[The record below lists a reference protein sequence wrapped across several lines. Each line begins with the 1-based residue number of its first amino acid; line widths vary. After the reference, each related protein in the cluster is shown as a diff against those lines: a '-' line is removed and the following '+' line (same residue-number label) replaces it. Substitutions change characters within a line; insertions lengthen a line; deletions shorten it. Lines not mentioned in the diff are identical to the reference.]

1 MKVKRAQSNSF
12 VGVAAVLAAI
22 FVLAIAGQALAQGT
36 PPVPPPPTMQ
46 PAPQPQW
53 GAVAPPP
60 PPPPPPGTGKV
71 SVPPPPPPP
80 PPPPAPGKGAAPA
93 TAPTTA
99 PPPPPGVTTAP
110 PAAATPALDPI
121 KEREIIDSIV
131 EGKRAVGALDLATAR
146 LEFEEAFAKCDE
158 YQVKGKLLARVYMT
172 LGALYVGFLQ
182 AVPQGT
188 EFMRLALTTDPT
200 VEPERELMNDSVTA
214 TFTMVRERLGIVGP
228 AKMDQAGGGGQGTPG
243 GFWVMK
249 HNRILQAKR
258 MYPLGIYMETNPMVA
273 VQSAR
278 LYFRL
283 PSDQTYQVA
292 EMQRNK
298 NMYGLLIGCDAIA
311 LLDPEAI
318 YYYIEV
324 VGGDGSIIAAEGSLS
339 APIEIQMI
347 DDTVFQGVQP
357 NLPGLPEPKKC
368 NPDDA
373 APCPPWDL
381 HCHDIPCAT
390 NEDCVG
396 GKVCNQGYC
405 VVGGEGGG
413 GEGESGGINAL
424 GLSLFAGLGMG
435 VGIVGGRSETVHDAT
450 YNVDHEINLASGLS
464 PSWMFMRLGLGWL
477 FLERFELGAWARLQN
492 ISSDSM
498 KFAGMGSKET
508 NGPMWGL
515 YGSFYYFGDG
525 KLMGPGQLVGEDK
538 KLKDKQG
545 LRLYAKIEFDFFG
558 ATYHEIKLTY
568 TRTQSGSSEDVSI
581 KRQRA
586 SGMQALGLGP
596 GILYGVHKYID
607 IGGELMYDYVGMGTQ
622 TWAHNFDLWL
632 FLRAHF

>member
-1 MKVKRAQSNSF
+1 MA
-12 VGVAAVLAAI
+12 
-22 FVLAIAGQALAQGT
+22 
-36 PPVPPPPTMQ
+36 
-46 PAPQPQW
+46 
-53 GAVAPPP
+53 
-60 PPPPPPGTGKV
+60 
-71 SVPPPPPPP
+71 
-80 PPPPAPGKGAAPA
+80 
-93 TAPTTA
+93 
-99 PPPPPGVTTAP
+99 
-110 PAAATPALDPI
+110 
-121 KEREIIDSIV
+121 
-131 EGKRAVGALDLATAR
+131 
-146 LEFEEAFAKCDE
+146 
-158 YQVKGKLLARVYMT
+158 
-172 LGALYVGFLQ
+172 LGALYAGFLQ

-200 VEPERELMNDSVTA
+200 VEPERETLNETVTA

-228 AKMDQAGGGGQGTPG
+228 ARIDQGGGGQQGMPG

-258 MYPLGIYMETNPMVA
+258 MYPLGVYMETNPMVA

-278 LYFRL
+278 MYFRL
-283 PSDQTYQVA
+283 PSDQNYQVA

-339 APIEIQMI
+339 APIEIKMV

-357 NLPGLPEPKKC
+357 NLPGMPEPTKC

-373 APCPPWDL
+373 APCPPWDP
-381 HCHDIPCAT
+381 HCHDIPCDVD
-390 NEDCVG
+390 EDCVG
-396 GKVCNQGYC
+396 GKVCAQGYC
-405 VVGGEGGG
+405 AEGGAGGEGGG
-413 GEGESGGINAL
+413 EGGGKGINAL

-435 VGIVGGRSETVHDAT
+435 AGIVGGRDVRLNDSGKECFDPGA
-450 YNVDHEINLASGLS
+450 NDCSDPISLASGLS

-477 FLERFELGAWARLQN
+477 FLQRFEIGAWARLQN

-545 LRLYAKIEFDFFG
+545 LRLYAKLEFNFFG
-558 ATYHEIKLTY
+558 ATYHSITLSWTDSTETNQTTKL
-568 TRTQSGSSEDVSI
+568 
-581 KRQRA
+581 QRA
-586 SGMQALGLGP
+586 SGMQAFGLGP

-607 IGGELMYDYVGMGTQ
+607 VGGELMYDYVGMGTD

>member
-1 MKVKRAQSNSF
+1 MKVHETQSGIF
-12 VGVAAVLAAI
+12 VGVVAAAAAVL
-22 FVLAIAGQALAQGT
+22 VLTIAGLALAQGQ
-36 PPVPPPPTMQ
+36 P

-53 GAVAPPP
+53 GTIAPPP
-60 PPPPPPGTGKV
+60 PPPPPPGAGAV
-71 SVPPPPPPP
+71 SNAPPPPP
-80 PPPPAPGKGAAPA
+80 PPPPAAPAAGKGAAAPA
-93 TAPTTA
+93 KA
-99 PPPPPGVTTAP
+99 PPPPPAGVTTAP
-110 PAAATPALDPI
+110 PAAATSALDPL
-121 KEREIIDSIV
+121 KEREIIDAIV
-131 EGKRAVGALDLATAR
+131 EGKRAISAMDPVTAR
-146 LEFEEAFAKCDE
+146 LQFEQAFAKCDE
-158 YQVKGKLLARVYMT
+158 YGAKGKLLARVYMA
-172 LGALYVGFLQ
+172 LGALYAGFMQ

-200 VEPERELMNDSVTA
+200 VEPERELVNEMVTA

-228 AKMDQAGGGGQGTPG
+228 AKINQAGGGQGAG

-273 VQSAR
+273 VQAAR

-292 EMQRNK
+292 DMQRNK
-298 NMYGLLIGCDAIA
+298 SMYGLLIGCDAIA
-311 LLDPEAI
+311 LLDPDAI

-339 APIEIQMI
+339 APIEIRMV
-347 DDTVFQGVQP
+347 DDTLFQGVHP
-357 NLPGLPEPKKC
+357 ILPGMPQPEKC

-373 APCPPWDL
+373 APCPPWDQ

-390 NEDCVG
+390 EEDCVG
-396 GKVCNQGYC
+396 GKVCSEEGYC
-405 VVGGEGGG
+405 VEGGG
-413 GEGESGGINAL
+413 KGGEDGKAKGLKAI
-424 GLSLFAGLGMG
+424 GLSINVGLGMG
-435 VGIVGGRSETVHDAT
+435 AGIVGGRSETAVDEWDAA
-450 YNVDHEINLASGLS
+450 HEIKLASGLS
-464 PSWMFMRLGLGWL
+464 PSWMFMRAGIGWL
-477 FLERFELGAWARLQN
+477 FLKRFELGLWTRLQN

-498 KFAGMGSKET
+498 KFAGMGSREK

-545 LRLYAKIEFDFFG
+545 LRLYARLEFNFYG
-558 ATYHEIKLTY
+558 AVYHEIKLSY
-568 TRTQSGSSEDVSI
+568 TTTQNGSEEHAF

-586 SGMQALGLGP
+586 SGMQAFGVGP

-607 IGGELMYDYVGMGTQ
+607 VGAELMYDYVGMGTD